1 MPRKIREFEKLNCD
15 YCGKEFTPTNPRQRA
30 CNKKKCKRWILGQNR
45 YKPVK
50 YGFSQSYLN
59 TKNFSIKDLSLVAY
73 LKGLEFTKN
82 DLIKIG
88 DKNE

>member
-15 YCGKEFTPTNPRQRA
+15 HCGREFTPTNPRQRA
-30 CNKKKCKRWILGQNR
+30 CNKKKCKKWILGQNR
-45 YKPVK
+45 YKPVEYRFNLEFIK
-50 YGFSQSYLN
+50 KFDFWDPDHPKRTIS
-59 TKNFSIKDLSLVAY
+59 SIK
-73 LKGLEFTKN
+73 FTKN